1 MYRKFI
7 YLNLYSI
14 LVLLRYFS
22 IVMPAFVQMK
32 NQFNAILNQ
41 FDYTKSQL
49 CFIPLTQCKHP
60 GHSEPEEQDED

>member
-1 MYRKFI
+1 MYRKCI
-7 YLNLYSI
+7 YLNLYSV
-14 LVLLRYFS
+14 LVLLQYFS
-22 IVMPAFVQMK
+22 IVMPAFVQIK
-32 NQFNAILNQ
+32 NQ

>member
-1 MYRKFI
+1 
-7 YLNLYSI
+7 
-14 LVLLRYFS
+14 
-22 IVMPAFVQMK
+22 MPAFVQMK
-32 NQFNAILNQ
+32 NQFNAIMNQ